1 MRYKETIRLVKKALE
16 QPWKYSDAEL
26 LYMRKALD
34 DAILG
39 LATKKFNKKK
49 KKGFGYDY
57 SEID

>member
-26 LYMRKALD
+26 LYMKRALD

-39 LATKKFNKKK
+39 LARKKFERKK
-49 KKGFGYDY
+49 KKGFGNND
-57 SEID
+57 STID